1 MSDDPNADYV
11 IATIPLTG
19 PGTGYEAYM
28 SVPIWTI
35 DDAIATLQ
43 GHVARYSVGT
53 IPDDTGVTGLMLAT
67 CRTLAALLEAKAARA
82 DHYGAY
88 EMIEQLDYFLGFPDA
103 REHLEAM
110 RKRGVD
116 PDIVDALLALEPR
129 VKAKRPQPPAASAR
143 SPEPQQPAE
152 GETHGRGE

>member
-11 IATIPLTG
+11 VATIPLTG
-19 PGTGYEAYM
+19 SGSGYSGYTP
-28 SVPIWTI
+28 VPSWAVY
-35 DDAIATLQ
+35 DAIAVLQ
-43 GHVARYSVGT
+43 CHVARYSVGT
-53 IPDDTGVTGLMLAT
+53 VPDDTGLSRLMLAT
-67 CRTLAALLEAKAARA
+67 CRTLAALLEAKTARA
-82 DHYGAY
+82 DHYGAF
-88 EMIEQLDYFLGFPDA
+88 EIIEQLDYFLGFPDA